1 MAKTTAEGTTSAHR
15 RAVRWA
21 AGLLVAAA
29 TIGPAGAAEEA
40 SLDDT
45 LANLAESLG
54 ALQHLRPLCGA
65 QDGSAWRDQMNA
77 VLDAV
82 QPTREKRL
90 AIIDRFNQSYR
101 GNVAAQRSC
110 TPAARLLAETHRR
123 RGETLG
129 RDILTRWGHP

>member
-1 MAKTTAEGTTSAHR
+1 MAKTAEDSRSVGR

-21 AGLLVAAA
+21 AGLLVATAA
-29 TIGPAGAAEEA
+29 IVPALAAEEA

-65 QDGSAWRDQMNA
+65 QDGNAWRDQMNA

-82 QPTREKRL
+82 QPSREKRL

-101 GNVAAQRSC
+101 SNVAAQRNC
-110 TPAARLLAETHRR
+110 TPAARLLAETHRK
-123 RGETLG
+123 RGEALG